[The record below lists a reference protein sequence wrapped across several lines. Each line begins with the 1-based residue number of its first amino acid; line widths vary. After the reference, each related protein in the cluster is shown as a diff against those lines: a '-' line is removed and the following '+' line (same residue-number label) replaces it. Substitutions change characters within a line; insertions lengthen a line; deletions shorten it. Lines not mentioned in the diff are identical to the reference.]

1 MSKRQRKSERLQAF
15 QQMNERDIRRECSRP
30 ALIDGRETYRIEGAT
45 VEVLPGNCR
54 VTWPDRVQ
62 VQVIPGMERTGG
74 VPGNVYVDPASVPV
88 KSPKEWVKP

>member
-15 QQMNERDIRRECSRP
+15 HEMNERDIRENCRVAVIE
-30 ALIDGRETYRIEGAT
+30 GRETYRIEGAT

-88 KSPKEWVKP
+88 KSPKEWSKP